1 MCLYLKFNN
10 PVFGPY
16 EIPQARRGFC
26 VTCWIRFWKSSSSLS
41 KAYLLNFVCG
51 VPNSSLS
58 HWLARLQ
65 CQSWHQCHTR
75 NRKAVQEVFV
85 VLILQACCLMMV
97 VPASVHCQLNP
108 GAYRKLLPVALM
120 ICIEVKRNKDSI
132 SIISC
137 GFLHWQQT
145 APPPWSSQEMFDS
158 YSHK

>member
-1 MCLYLKFNN
+1 
-10 PVFGPY
+10 
-16 EIPQARRGFC
+16 
-26 VTCWIRFWKSSSSLS
+26 
-41 KAYLLNFVCG
+41 
-51 VPNSSLS
+51 
-58 HWLARLQ
+58 
-65 CQSWHQCHTR
+65 
-75 NRKAVQEVFV
+75 
-85 VLILQACCLMMV
+85 MMV

-132 SIISC
+132 SIVSC